1 MVVIQY
7 TTTEKMEHD
16 PLMNNCIICMDPP
29 STKHPCIQMRN
40 ADVVLFVKTCDCNYR
55 VHQKC
60 FQGWLIKNEICLI
73 CRKPLYYDRES
84 RAINKSVLESMLN
97 CIRYTV
103 GLGVF
108 LLILFGAILLVVY
121 MANVLSV

>member
-1 MVVIQY
+1 MCVIQY

-16 PLMNNCIICMDPP
+16 PLMNTCIICMDN
-29 STKHPCIQMRN
+29 KQPCIQMRN
-40 ADVVLFVKTCDCNYR
+40 ADVVLFVKTCDCNYK
-55 VHQKC
+55 VHKKC
-60 FQGWLIKNEICLI
+60 LQGWLIKNEICLI
-73 CRKPLYYDRES
+73 CRKPMYYDRES
-84 RAINKSVLESMLN
+84 RAINKSVLVSMLN

-121 MANVLSV
+121 MANALSV

>member
-16 PLMNNCIICMDPP
+16 PLMNNCIICMDN
-29 STKHPCIQMRN
+29 KHPCIQMKN
-40 ADVVLFVKTCDCNYR
+40 ADVVLFVKTCDCNYK

-60 FQGWLIKNEICLI
+60 LQEWLTKNEICLI
-73 CRKPLYYDRES
+73 CRKPLYYDRNS
-84 RAINKSVLESMLN
+84 DNNLFLESGLQ

-108 LLILFGAILLVVY
+108 LLILFVAILLVVY
-121 MANVLSV
+121 MANALSV